1 MAISSDFY
9 LHDSDRVALHA
20 LKAVP
25 GFTQVAKAFIK
36 VWDERMAKIV
46 NMSTN
51 LRINQNQLSKY
62 YEMLPPICEKLG
74 IAIPELY
81 LELDVN
87 ANAYTWGDTEPYIV
101 ITSGL
106 IETLPE
112 ELIPTVLA
120 HECGHIACR
129 HCLYTT
135 MGSFLLGSA
144 AELLKL
150 DGIAML
156 PIQVAFAYWMRCSE
170 LSADRAAA
178 IYDGSSDKTVE
189 MCMRFAGLDKDINV
203 EGNIE
208 EFMSQAAEYKKMI
221 EDSQWNQTMEFILFS
236 RIDHPLNAVR
246 AYECNEWG
254 KTDRFAKIC
263 QYINTPVEIE
273 NESIG
278 AYLKEI
284 PMGEPSKNYIGKSYA
299 EVLTSFQALGFTN
312 VKTVKNTQK
321 GMMVKDGQV
330 LTIRVNGKDGFE
342 MCEWIPTDAEI
353 IIDYYEPET
362 EEEVAAAH
370 PGQRRTLDSSK
381 RYLGRMYSDVVT
393 EFQNAGLFNI
403 VLDEV
408 RKDKKGWFEKDGA
421 ICNISI
427 NGQTQ
432 FDKGEWFDQ
441 NAVVKITFYSF
452 GVKTEN

>member
-9 LHDSDRVALHA
+9 MHDSDRMALQA

-25 GFTQVAKAFIK
+25 GFSQVAKAFIK
-36 VWDERMAKIV
+36 GWSERRAKII

-62 YEMLPPICEKLG
+62 YDMLPPICEKLG

-106 IETLPE
+106 IETVPE

-120 HECGHIACR
+120 HECGHIACH

-135 MGSFLLGSA
+135 MGNLLLGSA
-144 AELLKL
+144 AEFLKL

-156 PIQVAFAYWMRCSE
+156 PIQIAFAYWMRCSE

-178 IYDGSSDKTVE
+178 IYDGSSDKTIE
-189 MCMRFAGLDKDINV
+189 LCMRFAGLDKDV
-203 EGNIE
+203 DSEGNIE
-208 EFMSQAAEYKKMI
+208 EFMSQAVEYKEMVK
-221 EDSQWNQTMEFILFS
+221 DSQWNQTMEFILFS
-236 RIDHPLNAVR
+236 RVDHPLNAVR

-254 KTDRFAKIC
+254 KTERFAKIC
-263 QYINTPVEIE
+263 KYINSPVETE
-273 NESIG
+273 SESIG
-278 AYLKEI
+278 TYLNEI
-284 PMGEPSKNYIGKSYA
+284 PMSESSKNYVGKNYIEALIS
-299 EVLTSFQALGFTN
+299 LQKLGFIN
-312 VKTVKNTQK
+312 VKAVKNTQK

-330 LTIRVNGKDGFE
+330 LAIRVNGKDGFE

-370 PGQRRTLDSSK
+370 PGQRRTPDSSK
-381 RYLGRMYSDVVT
+381 HSLGRVYQDVVD
-393 EFQNAGLFNI
+393 EFQNAGLSNI
-403 VLDEV
+403 ILDEL
-408 RKDKKGWFEKDGA
+408 RKDKKGWFDKEGA
-421 ICNISI
+421 VCNISI

-452 GVKTEN
+452 GIKAEN